1 MDFHEP
7 ESGLASFFCF
17 LSVEKFISSAAFLL
31 FVKCDVLV
39 VGASAAGLMAAISA
53 ASEGVSVIL
62 LDKNLG
68 GLNHLANTLFEGM
81 AARSK
86 IQVEDCYLQKELEGM
101 RIISPNGCCVT
112 IPTKGYF
119 IDRQKFDDRYQRIAE
134 SVGVTLL
141 RGEAHS
147 TKLDGNRRTVAVDE
161 GEIDARVVVDASG
174 IGATI
179 ARQSGLRTM
188 RHPEDIAWAM
198 EAAIE
203 HPGIGEELFFQYW
216 IGSMAPGWKATFSP
230 AGGDQAT
237 LGVFVRRHGPNVQSF
252 FRRFLKEFKAYKAA
266 KYNDIEDMKILS
278 VKQGGDP
285 ICVLPGEMV
294 SDSLLVTGGA
304 AGQSG
309 LAYGMRA
316 GSICGTVAAEA
327 VVAKDVSRRFLSEYE
342 RRWRSEFYW
351 EYRLGRSSLE
361 TLRELSDREI
371 DRLCMG
377 LSGKK
382 LLFGGSFLKK
392 AAFSGARISQVRP
405 WIIFDLIRNLA
416 KG

>member
-1 MDFHEP
+1 
-7 ESGLASFFCF
+7 
-17 LSVEKFISSAAFLL
+17 VEKFISSAASLL

-81 AARSK
+81 ATRSK

-101 RIISPNGCCVT
+101 RIISPSGCSVT
-112 IPTKGYF
+112 IPAKGYF
-119 IDRQKFDDRYQRIAE
+119 IDRQKFDDRYKHIAE
-134 SVGVTLL
+134 SAGVTLL
-141 RGEAHS
+141 CGEAHS
-147 TKLDGNRRTVAVDE
+147 AKLDGNRRTVAVDE
-161 GEIDARVVVDASG
+161 DKIHARVVIDASG

-179 ARQSGLRTM
+179 ARQAGLCTM

-198 EAAIE
+198 EAAFE
-203 HPGIGEELFFQYW
+203 HPGIGEESFFQYW
-216 IGSMAPGWKATFSP
+216 VGSMAPGWKATFSP

-252 FRRFLKEFKAYKAA
+252 FSRFLKEFKAYKAA
-266 KYNDIEDMKILS
+266 EYNDIEDMKILTI
-278 VKQGGDP
+278 KRGGDP

-316 GSICGTVAAEA
+316 GSICGTVAAKA
-327 VVAKDVSRRFLSEYE
+327 VAAGDVSRRFLSEYE

-351 EYRLGRSSLE
+351 EYRMGRSSLE
-361 TLRELSDREI
+361 TLRELPDREI

-392 AAFSGARISQVRP
+392 AALLGARISLVRP
-405 WIIFDLIRNLA
+405 GIILDLIRNLA
-416 KG
+416 KDQF

>member
-1 MDFHEP
+1 M
-7 ESGLASFFCF
+7 
-17 LSVEKFISSAAFLL
+17 EKFISSAEFLL

-53 ASEGVSVIL
+53 ANEGVSVIL
-62 LDKNLG
+62 LDKDLD
-68 GLNHLANTLFEGM
+68 GLNHLANTLFDGM

-101 RIISPNGCCVT
+101 RIISPSGCGVT
-112 IPTKGYF
+112 IPAKGYF
-119 IDRQKFDDRYQRIAE
+119 IDRQKFDDRYLHLAE
-134 SVGVTLL
+134 SAGVTLL
-141 RGEAHS
+141 CGEARS
-147 TKLDGNRRTVAVDE
+147 AKLDGNRRTVALKDDS
-161 GEIDARVVVDASG
+161 IDARVVVDASG

-179 ARQSGLRTM
+179 ARQAGLRTM

-230 AGGDQAT
+230 AGGDHAT

-252 FRRFLKEFKAYKAA
+252 FGRFLKRFKAYRAA
-266 KYNDIEDMKILS
+266 EYGDLEDMKILFA
-278 VKQGGDP
+278 KRGGDP
-285 ICVLPGEMV
+285 ICVLPGEIV

-316 GSICGTVAAEA
+316 GTICGTVAAKA
-327 VVAKDVSRRFLSEYE
+327 VAAKDVSSRFLSMYE
-342 RRWRSEFYW
+342 RLWRSEFYW

-361 TLRELSDREI
+361 TLRELSDLEI

-392 AAFSGARISQVRP
+392 AALSGARLSLVRP
-405 WIIFDLIRNLA
+405 GIILDLIHNLA

>member
-1 MDFHEP
+1 
-7 ESGLASFFCF
+7 
-17 LSVEKFISSAAFLL
+17 
-31 FVKCDVLV
+31 VKCDVLV

-62 LDKNLG
+62 LDKNLD
-68 GLNHLANTLFEGM
+68 GLDHLANTLFEGM

-101 RIISPNGCCVT
+101 RIISPSGCGVT
-112 IPTKGYF
+112 IPAKGYF
-119 IDRQKFDDRYQRIAE
+119 IDRQKFDDRYKHIAE
-134 SVGVTLL
+134 NAGVTLL

-147 TKLDGNRRTVAVDE
+147 AKLDGNRRTVALNED
-161 GEIDARVVVDASG
+161 EIDARVVIDASG

-179 ARQSGLRTM
+179 ARQAGLLTM

-198 EAAIE
+198 EAVFE

-230 AGGDQAT
+230 AGGDKAT
-237 LGVFVRRHGPNVQSF
+237 LGVFVRRHGPNVQPF
-252 FRRFLKEFKAYKAA
+252 FQRFLKYYKAYKAA
-266 KYNDIEDMKILS
+266 EYNDIEDMKILS
-278 VKQGGDP
+278 VKRGGDP

-327 VVAKDVSRRFLSEYE
+327 VAAMMCPGTSSPSMRGVG
-342 RRWRSEFYW
+342 
-351 EYRLGRSSLE
+351 GRSSIGNTAWADHL
-361 TLRELSDREI
+361 LRHCANCQTG
-371 DRLCMG
+371 RLTG
-377 LSGKK
+377 FAWAYLGKK
-382 LLFGGSFLKK
+382 FYLE
-392 AAFSGARISQVRP
+392 
-405 WIIFDLIRNLA
+405 DLS
-416 KG
+416 

>member
-1 MDFHEP
+1 MGQSVIWP
-7 ESGLASFFCF
+7 LFFVF
-17 LSVEKFISSAAFLL
+17 LNVEKFISSAAFLL

-53 ASEGVSVIL
+53 ASDGVSVIL
-62 LDKNLG
+62 LDKNLDCP
-68 GLNHLANTLFEGM
+68 NHPANTLFEGM
-81 AARSK
+81 AKRSK
-86 IQVEDCYLQKELEGM
+86 IKVEDCYLQKELDGM
-101 RIISPNGCCVT
+101 RIISPSGCAVT
-112 IPTKGYF
+112 IPAKGYF
-119 IDRQKFDDRYQRIAE
+119 IDRQKFDVRYQRLAE
-134 SVGVTLL
+134 SAGVTLL
-141 RGEAHS
+141 CGEAQS
-147 TKLDGNRRTVAVDE
+147 AKLDGNRRTVALKE
-161 GEIDARVVVDASG
+161 GSIDASVVVDASG

-179 ARQSGLRTM
+179 ARQAGLRTM
-188 RHPEDIAWAM
+188 RHPGDIAWAM

-203 HPGIGEELFFQYW
+203 HPGIGEESFFQYW
-216 IGSMAPGWKATFSP
+216 IGSVAPGWKATFSP

-252 FRRFLKEFKAYKAA
+252 FSRFLKEFKAYKAA
-266 KYNDIEDMKILS
+266 EYTDIEDMKILTI
-278 VKQGGDP
+278 KRGGDP

-316 GSICGTVAAEA
+316 GSICGTVAAKA
-327 VVAKDVSRRFLSEYE
+327 VAAKDVSRRFLSMYE

-351 EYRLGRSSLE
+351 EYRMGRSSLE
-361 TLRELSDREI
+361 TLRELSDMEI
-371 DRLCMG
+371 DRLCTG

-382 LLFGGSFLKK
+382 LLFGGSLLKK
-392 AAFSGARISQVRP
+392 AALSGARISLVRP
-405 WIIFDLIRNLA
+405 GIIFDLIHNLA